1 VKPVKTEVLYRT
13 PWCELVGKTMKA
25 GEEPWYSVR
34 GPDYTA
40 VIALTDEGRMLA
52 VRQYRPAVERFI
64 IELPAGNID
73 AGEPPEECAR
83 RELMEETGYEAGAM
97 ELLCPMFPDVG
108 RLGTR
113 VWYFF
118 ASGLRRVENWR
129 PEEGVEVLSYSMD
142 ELARAIEDGTFD
154 HALHVAA
161 LVPALL
167 RGKLEL
173 RGAGGR

>member
-1 VKPVKTEVLYRT
+1 MKPVKTEVLYRT

-40 VIALTDEGRMLA
+40 VIALTAEGRVLA
-52 VRQYRPAVERFI
+52 VRQYRPAVERFT
-64 IELPAGNID
+64 IELPSGIID
-73 AGEPPEECAR
+73 AGETPEASAR
-83 RELMEETGYEAGAM
+83 RELVEETGYEASEI

-118 ASGLRRVENWR
+118 ASGLRRVEHWQ
-129 PEEGVEVLSYSMD
+129 PEEGVEVLSYSID
-142 ELARAIEDGTFD
+142 ELVRAIEDGTFN

-167 RGKLEL
+167 RGKLKL
-173 RGAGGR
+173 